1 MLAVSLNAADPGA
14 PSVELTDLTRPVIT
28 QPTDVV
34 LMVTTTAIGRWEIA
48 QARNGNGD
56 SPTPGAEFAG
66 VVVETGEAVTNVN
79 LDDLVVATFAV
90 QLTVGGHWRF
100 GQRLPG
106 GHGEYVLVPNADQA
120 LVRTT
125 PGAEERSVFAGGS
138 ASLGI
143 AAAEMAIESAGDRPV
158 MVVGCDSAGLSALA
172 WLRHKR
178 GRDNTVYAV
187 DQHPAR
193 LAAAK
198 TFGANSLSIDE
209 IRSSDTAAVIV
220 APDVLA
226 MGRPNGAHII
236 STDPNNSMPGLVSAV
251 LWPDVEQAKRA
262 EMAIRLRQIDLTAL
276 VSTVVPLDEA
286 TEGYRVATED
296 PPGTRCV
303 LLKP

>member
-1 MLAVSLNAADPGA
+1 MLAVSLNATAPGT
-14 PSVELTDLTRPVIT
+14 PSVELIDLPRPAIT
-28 QPTDVV
+28 KPTDAV
-34 LMVTTTAIGRWEIA
+34 LLVTTTAIGPWEIA
-48 QARNGNGD
+48 QARNINGE
-56 SPTPGAEFAG
+56 SPTPGAQFGG

-90 QLTVGGHWRF
+90 HLTVGGHWRF

-106 GHGEYVLVPNADQA
+106 GHAEYVRVPNADQA

-143 AAAEMAIESAGDRPV
+143 AAAEIAIESAGDRPV
-158 MVVGCDSAGLSALA
+158 MVVGCDSSGLSALA
-172 WLRHKR
+172 WLRHRR

-187 DQHPAR
+187 EQHQAR

-198 TFGANSLSIDE
+198 SFGASSLSIDD
-209 IRSSDTAAVIV
+209 IRSSDATAVIV

-226 MGRPNGAHII
+226 MTPPRGAHVI
-236 STDPNNSMPGLVSAV
+236 STDPKNSIPGLVSAV
-251 LWPDVEQAKRA
+251 PWPDIGQAKRA

-286 TEGYRVATED
+286 AEGYRVAMED
-296 PPGTRCV
+296 PPGTRSV